1 MSWQKRKNKKNAP
14 RDKEGGVSAQI
25 IVHLV
30 LIRRKKNA
38 TTDRPVM
45 SALQSDS
52 LQVPKTVAD
61 PRQRGINT
69 SPDPERRARRKKKQR
84 KADMER

>member
-1 MSWQKRKNKKNAP
+1 MRVVAKEKEKKNGKNAG

-30 LIRRKKNA
+30 LIQCEKEA

-52 LQVPKTVAD
+52 LQVKKPKRTLGYKEMT
-61 PRQRGINT
+61 P
-69 SPDPERRARRKKKQR
+69 PPP
-84 KADMER
+84 